1 VGIQHLVHD
10 LCADGSQEQ
19 RVTVRRGLRDE
30 LGRNRSTCS
39 GLVLYDYRL
48 FQFLAESLPD
58 KSTDNVGDAS
68 SPEGDY
74 QPHWL
79 YGVRFLC
86 NGRHICQEC
95 SDYHYCPY
103 EAGIVASAK
112 TRHDVPLIGYYPAHI
127 LWIEIDPTGL
137 CRKNR

>member
-1 VGIQHLVHD
+1 LH
-10 LCADGSQEQ
+10 
-19 RVTVRRGLRDE
+19 DE
-30 LGRNRSTCS
+30 LGRNRSTRS
-39 GLVLYDYRL
+39 RLVLYDYRL

-58 KSTDNVGDAS
+58 KATDDVSDAS

-86 NGRHICQEC
+86 NGRHTCQEC
-95 SDYHYCPY
+95 SGYHYCPY

-112 TRHDVPLIGYYPAHI
+112 TRHGVPLSVGTRRYYTAHI
-127 LWIEIDPTGL
+127 LWIEINPTGH